1 MTEGTQINAMVE
13 IALALAMAF
22 FALMVLA
29 FISMG
34 AGFASKGVGAV
45 SVLTANGVPVAG
57 MPTDRPANQSEVPA
71 EAEVTAQAIP
81 PDALLIFHGGR
92 FLDAELTQADPATFA
107 QGKVGV
113 FLAVA
118 ADLAFADAADA
129 RLKVAAADV
138 TVVPLDGKWAQA
150 LKELNHDKP

>member
-1 MTEGTQINAMVE
+1 
-13 IALALAMAF
+13 
-22 FALMVLA
+22 
-29 FISMG
+29 
-34 AGFASKGVGAV
+34 
-45 SVLTANGVPVAG
+45 
-57 MPTDRPANQSEVPA
+57 
-71 EAEVTAQAIP
+71 
-81 PDALLIFHGGR
+81 
-92 FLDAELTQADPATFA
+92 
-107 QGKVGV
+107 V